1 MTKIRNILPEDF
13 KEYIEMA
20 KVFYSMSCC
29 EHNVDKSHFINA
41 FEYCLKD
48 NPYSKLFIIEY
59 DGKIAGYGNISFT
72 YSIEGGGNVV
82 FLEELYIKPEYRNKG
97 IGTEYFNFI
106 HTNFP
111 AKRYRLEVTDC
122 NIKAKQLYEKL
133 GYTYLNYKQMIKEH

>member
-59 DGKIAGYGNISFT
+59 CFLI
-72 YSIEGGGNVV
+72 NVA
-82 FLEELYIKPEYRNKG
+82 EPTCKPSQV
-97 IGTEYFNFI
+97 
-106 HTNFP
+106 
-111 AKRYRLEVTDC
+111 L
-122 NIKAKQLYEKL
+122 
-133 GYTYLNYKQMIKEH
+133 